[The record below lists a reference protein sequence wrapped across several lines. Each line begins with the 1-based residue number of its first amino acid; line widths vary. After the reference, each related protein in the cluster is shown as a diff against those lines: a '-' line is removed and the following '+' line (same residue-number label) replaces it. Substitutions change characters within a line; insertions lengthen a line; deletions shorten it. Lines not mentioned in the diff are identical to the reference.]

1 MNIYKIWKEWDQAV
15 KRLRESGYDLSKIK
29 IGVTAGGELR
39 KKSYENLRQQS
50 RTEADQDP
58 AEETSGR

>member
-1 MNIYKIWKEWDQAV
+1 MNICKIWKEWDQAT

-39 KKSYENLRQQS
+39 KKSYENLRQEVGKQV
-50 RTEADQDP
+50 DQDP
-58 AEETSGR
+58 AEEIPD